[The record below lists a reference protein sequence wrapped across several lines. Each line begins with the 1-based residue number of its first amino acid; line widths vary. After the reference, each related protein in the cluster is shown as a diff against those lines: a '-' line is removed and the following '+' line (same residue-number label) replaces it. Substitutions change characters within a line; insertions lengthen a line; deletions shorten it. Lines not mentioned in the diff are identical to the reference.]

1 MKRRKL
7 KKFGA
12 FGMPAHVV
20 RITLGHEDKDTQA
33 ERITQRELDRAA
45 DEVLKKFP
53 GLSVFA
59 GRGRYRYSRGPNEG
73 KMANEAT
80 TAFDII
86 ATRSDHPSCKKLKKD
101 MTGLAKKL
109 ARQWNQESAMLTLW
123 CADGPVDVSW
133 PMPRYR
139 KWTRQKRESPRK
151 RGSGA

>member
-1 MKRRKL
+1 MNTL
-7 KKFGA
+7 PGCVLPSATSACELAHGVPGA
-12 FGMPAHVV
+12 
-20 RITLGHEDKDTQA
+20 
-33 ERITQRELDRAA
+33 
-45 DEVLKKFP
+45 
-53 GLSVFA
+53 
-59 GRGRYRYSRGPNEG
+59 
-73 KMANEAT
+73 
-80 TAFDII
+80 
-86 ATRSDHPSCKKLKKD
+86 SCKKLKKD